1 MGIDAG
7 SGNEYYFNV
16 RTRMVETGRL
26 SPWEDVLGP
35 YDTIEE
41 AQRALETV
49 EARNDAWDEDDA
61 DWKSWPD
68 DKE

>member
-7 SGNEYYFNV
+7 QGTEYYFNV
-16 RTRMVETGRL
+16 RTRMVEIGRL
-26 SPWEDVLGP
+26 SSWEDVLGP

-41 AQRALETV
+41 AQRALANV

-61 DWKSWPD
+61 DWQGWPD